1 MFLKKLRIQNKE
13 GIIREIV
20 FRKGMNL
27 IVDETPENQQQQTT
41 GNNVGKTTL
50 LRLIDYCLGAKGEAI
65 YKDIEFITQ
74 PNTQIEDFLLKSNV
88 LLSLEIVEDFESDES
103 NKIYIERNFLKRN
116 QKVQTINGVQY
127 KDDKSF
133 CKALKQHFFDTDT
146 PLPSFRQIISK
157 NIRIT
162 PERMINIIKV
172 LGTYARGG
180 EYEALYLFW
189 LGLSTAS
196 SAEKTKLLERK
207 KEEKSFQRRLI
218 REGGGD
224 IGFVEQQLQFHTDR
238 IAILESEKAD
248 FNLNEQYNTEIE
260 ELNQTKVTLNS
271 VASEIS
277 VLEERKALIL
287 ESKTDLEAAHTH
299 IDTIQIAA
307 LYEKAKALIPTIQ
320 VSFEQTVKFHNDL
333 IAEKL
338 AYITRELPDI
348 EQQLRNLKNTLALYR
363 KKEIEL
369 TEKVKKIGVWES
381 IEKIVSELNN
391 HYERKGNL
399 EKQKEYWLQSIDT
412 IKNID
417 EELAIIDKSIGSEEK
432 LMQNRI
438 TLFNKY
444 FSRMSELLYG
454 EHYLL
459 FQKKKE
465 NGYDL
470 AIQNIEGNPSA
481 GKKKGQIAAFDFAYI
496 QFADELAI
504 RCLHFILHD
513 QLENIHDNQLN
524 TLFEVANQLNGQY
537 IVPILRDKVP
547 ENIDISPY
555 TILTLSQ
562 DDKLFK
568 I

>member
-1 MFLKKLRIQNKE
+1 M
-13 GIIREIV
+13 
-20 FRKGMNL
+20 
-27 IVDETPENQQQQTT
+27 
-41 GNNVGKTTL
+41 
-50 LRLIDYCLGAKGEAI
+50 
-65 YKDIEFITQ
+65 
-74 PNTQIEDFLLKSNV
+74 
-88 LLSLEIVEDFESDES
+88 
-103 NKIYIERNFLKRN
+103 
-116 QKVQTINGVQY
+116 
-127 KDDKSF
+127 
-133 CKALKQHFFDTDT
+133 
-146 PLPSFRQIISK
+146 
-157 NIRIT
+157 
-162 PERMINIIKV
+162 
-172 LGTYARGG
+172 
-180 EYEALYLFW
+180 
-189 LGLSTAS
+189 
-196 SAEKTKLLERK
+196 
-207 KEEKSFQRRLI
+207 
-218 REGGGD
+218 
-224 IGFVEQQLQFHTDR
+224 
-238 IAILESEKAD
+238 
-248 FNLNEQYNTEIE
+248 
-260 ELNQTKVTLNS
+260 
-271 VASEIS
+271 
-277 VLEERKALIL
+277 
-287 ESKTDLEAAHTH
+287 
-299 IDTIQIAA
+299 
-307 LYEKAKALIPTIQ
+307 
-320 VSFEQTVKFHNDL
+320 
-333 IAEKL
+333 
-338 AYITRELPDI
+338 
-348 EQQLRNLKNTLALYR
+348 KNTLASYR

-417 EELAIIDKSIGSEEK
+417 DELAIIDKSIGSEEK

-444 FSRMSELLYG
+444 FSKMSNILYG

-470 AIQNIEGNPSA
+470 AIQNIEGNPST

-524 TLFEVANQLNGQY
+524 TLFEVANHLNGQY

>member
-1 MFLKKLRIQNKE
+1 MFLKKLSIYNNK
-13 GIIREIV
+13 GIIREIFFKRGV
-20 FRKGMNL
+20 NL
-27 IVDETPENQQQQTT
+27 IVDETNETQRLQAT
-41 GNNVGKTTL
+41 GNNVGKTTV
-50 LRLIDYCLGAKGEAI
+50 LRLIDYCLGAKGDEI
-65 YKDIEFITQ
+65 YKDSEFSGQ
-74 PNTQIEDFLLKSNV
+74 PNTDIEFFLKQTEVVITLEMVEELNGEEENV
-88 LLSLEIVEDFESDES
+88 ISIS
-103 NKIYIERNFLKRN
+103 RNFLK
-116 QKVQTINGVQY
+116 QKQKKQTINGVSY
-127 KDDKSF
+127 NDEEFTKKLEDLIFHTTINK
-133 CKALKQHFFDTDT
+133 
-146 PLPSFRQIISK
+146 PSFRQMIAK

-162 PERMINIIKV
+162 PERMTNILKV
-172 LGTYARGG
+172 LVKFTKTE

-189 LGLSTAS
+189 LGIDTAS
-196 SAEKTKLLERK
+196 SAEKAKLI
-207 KEEKSFQRRLI
+207 EKRQQEKRFQNRLKN
-218 REGGGD
+218 ESKGD
-224 IGFVEQQLQFHTDR
+224 LAFIEQQLVFLVGQ
-238 IAILESEKAD
+238 IAELEKQKDD
-248 FNLNEQYNTEIE
+248 FNLNERYE
-260 ELNQTKVTLNS
+260 EDIKMLNDTKKRLNNI
-271 VASEIS
+271 ASEIS
-277 VLEERKALIL
+277 VLEERKNLIL
-287 ESKTDLEAAHTH
+287 ESKTDLEAQYTN
-299 IDTIQIAA
+299 INTQQIAL
-307 LYEKAKALIPTIQ
+307 LYEKAKVLIPFLQ
-320 VSFEQTVKFHNDL
+320 VSFEQTVQFHNDL
-333 IAEKL
+333 LTEKL
-338 AYITRELPDI
+338 AYITRELPTI
-348 EQQLRNLKNTLALYR
+348 NQQLKSLNISLEKHRT
-363 KKEIEL
+363 KEISL
-369 TEKVKKIGVWES
+369 TQKVKKMEVWDSLER
-381 IEKIVSELNN
+381 IIAALNSL
-391 HYERKGNL
+391 YERKGNL

-432 LMQNRI
+432 LIQNRI

-470 AIQNIEGNPSA
+470 AIQNIEGNPST

-562 DDKLFK
+562 DNKLFK

>member
-1 MFLKKLRIQNKE
+1 MFLKKLSIYNNN
-13 GIIREIV
+13 GIIREIFFKRGV
-20 FRKGMNL
+20 NL
-27 IVDETPENQQQQTT
+27 IVDETSETQRLQAT
-41 GNNVGKTTL
+41 GNNVGKTTV
-50 LRLIDYCLGAKGEAI
+50 LRLIDYCLGAKGDEI
-65 YKDIEFITQ
+65 YKDSEFSGQ
-74 PNTQIEDFLLKSNV
+74 PNTDIEVFLKQTEVVITLEMVEEWNGEEENV
-88 LLSLEIVEDFESDES
+88 ISIS
-103 NKIYIERNFLKRN
+103 RNFLK
-116 QKVQTINGVQY
+116 QKQKKQTINGVSY
-127 KDDKSF
+127 SDEEFTKKLEELIFHTTIDK
-133 CKALKQHFFDTDT
+133 
-146 PLPSFRQIISK
+146 PSFRQMIAK

-162 PERMINIIKV
+162 PERMTNILKV
-172 LGTYARGG
+172 LVKFTKTE

-189 LGLSTAS
+189 LGIDTAS
-196 SAEKTKLLERK
+196 SAEKAKLI
-207 KEEKSFQRRLI
+207 EKRQQEKRFQNRLKN
-218 REGGGD
+218 ESKGD
-224 IGFVEQQLQFHTDR
+224 LAFIEQQLVFLAGQ
-238 IAILESEKAD
+238 IAELEKQKDD
-248 FNLNEQYNTEIE
+248 FNLNERYE
-260 ELNQTKVTLNS
+260 EDIKMLNDTKKRLNNI
-271 VASEIS
+271 ASEIS
-277 VLEERKALIL
+277 VLEERKNLIL
-287 ESKTDLEAAHTH
+287 ESKTDLEAQYTN
-299 IDTIQIAA
+299 INTQQIAL
-307 LYEKAKALIPTIQ
+307 LYEKAKVLIPSLQ
-320 VSFEQTVKFHNDL
+320 VSFEQTVQFHNDL
-333 IAEKL
+333 LTEKL
-338 AYITRELPDI
+338 AYITRELPTI
-348 EQQLRNLKNTLALYR
+348 NQQLKSLDISLEEHRT
-363 KKEIEL
+363 KEISL
-369 TEKVKKIGVWES
+369 TQKVKKMGVWDSLER
-381 IEKIVSELNN
+381 IIAALNSL
-391 HYERKGNL
+391 YERKGNL

-417 EELAIIDKSIGSEEK
+417 DELAIIDKSIGSEEM

-444 FSRMSELLYG
+444 FSKMSNILYG

-524 TLFEVANQLNGQY
+524 TLFEVANKLNGQY

-562 DDKLFK
+562 DNKLFK

>member
-1 MFLKKLRIQNKE
+1 MFLKKLSIYNNN
-13 GIIREIV
+13 GIIREIFFKRGV
-20 FRKGMNL
+20 NL
-27 IVDETPENQQQQTT
+27 IVDETSEAQRLQAT
-41 GNNVGKTTL
+41 GNNVGKTTV
-50 LRLIDYCLGAKGEAI
+50 LRLIDYCLGAKGDEI
-65 YKDIEFITQ
+65 YKDSEFSGQ
-74 PNTQIEDFLLKSNV
+74 PNTDIEVFLKQTEVVITLEMVEEWNGEEENV
-88 LLSLEIVEDFESDES
+88 ISIS
-103 NKIYIERNFLKRN
+103 RNFLK
-116 QKVQTINGVQY
+116 QKQKKQTINGVSY
-127 KDDKSF
+127 SDEEFTKKLEELIFHTTIDK
-133 CKALKQHFFDTDT
+133 
-146 PLPSFRQIISK
+146 PSFRQMIAK

-162 PERMINIIKV
+162 PERMTNILKV
-172 LGTYARGG
+172 LVKFTKTE

-189 LGLSTAS
+189 LGIDTAS
-196 SAEKTKLLERK
+196 SAEKAKLI
-207 KEEKSFQRRLI
+207 EKRQQEKRFQNRLKN
-218 REGGGD
+218 ESKGD
-224 IGFVEQQLQFHTDR
+224 LAFIEQQLVFLAGQ
-238 IAILESEKAD
+238 IAELEKQKDD
-248 FNLNEQYNTEIE
+248 FNLNERYE
-260 ELNQTKVTLNS
+260 EDIKLLNDTKKRLNNI
-271 VASEIS
+271 ASEIS
-277 VLEERKALIL
+277 VLEERKNLIL
-287 ESKTDLEAAHTH
+287 ESKTDLEAQYTN
-299 IDTIQIAA
+299 INTQQIAL
-307 LYEKAKALIPTIQ
+307 LYEKAKVLIPSLQ
-320 VSFEQTVKFHNDL
+320 VSFEQTVQFHNDL
-333 IAEKL
+333 LTEKL
-338 AYITRELPDI
+338 AYITRELPTI
-348 EQQLRNLKNTLALYR
+348 NQQLKSLNISLEEHRT
-363 KKEIEL
+363 KEISL
-369 TEKVKKIGVWES
+369 TQKVKKMGVWDSLER
-381 IEKIVSELNN
+381 IIAALNSL
-391 HYERKGNL
+391 YERKGNL

-417 EELAIIDKSIGSEEK
+417 DELAIIDKSIGSEEM

-444 FSRMSELLYG
+444 FSKMSNILYG

-562 DDKLFK
+562 DNKLFK

>member
-1 MFLKKLRIQNKE
+1 MFLKKLSIYNNN
-13 GIIREIV
+13 GIIREIFFKRGV
-20 FRKGMNL
+20 NL
-27 IVDETPENQQQQTT
+27 IVDETSETQRLQAT
-41 GNNVGKTTL
+41 GNNVGKTTV
-50 LRLIDYCLGAKGEAI
+50 LRLIDYCLGAKGDEI
-65 YKDIEFITQ
+65 YKDSEFSGQ
-74 PNTQIEDFLLKSNV
+74 PNTDIEVFLKQTEVVITLEMVEEWNGEEENV
-88 LLSLEIVEDFESDES
+88 ISIS
-103 NKIYIERNFLKRN
+103 RNFLK
-116 QKVQTINGVQY
+116 QKQKKQTINGVSY
-127 KDDKSF
+127 SDEEFTKKLEELIFHTTIDK
-133 CKALKQHFFDTDT
+133 
-146 PLPSFRQIISK
+146 PSFRQMIAK

-162 PERMINIIKV
+162 PERMTNILKV
-172 LGTYARGG
+172 LVKFTKTE

-189 LGLSTAS
+189 LGIDTAS
-196 SAEKTKLLERK
+196 SAEKAKLI
-207 KEEKSFQRRLI
+207 EKRQQEKRFQNRLKN
-218 REGGGD
+218 ESKGD
-224 IGFVEQQLQFHTDR
+224 LAFIEQQLVFLAGQ
-238 IAILESEKAD
+238 IAELEKQKDD
-248 FNLNEQYNTEIE
+248 FNLNERYE
-260 ELNQTKVTLNS
+260 EDIKMLNDTKKRLNNI
-271 VASEIS
+271 ASEIS
-277 VLEERKALIL
+277 VLEERKNLIL
-287 ESKTDLEAAHTH
+287 ESKTDLEAQYTN
-299 IDTIQIAA
+299 INTQQIAL
-307 LYEKAKALIPTIQ
+307 LYEKAKVLIPFLQ
-320 VSFEQTVKFHNDL
+320 VSFEQTVQFHNDL
-333 IAEKL
+333 LTEKL
-338 AYITRELPDI
+338 AYITRELPTI
-348 EQQLRNLKNTLALYR
+348 NQQLKSLNISLEEHRT
-363 KKEIEL
+363 KEISL
-369 TEKVKKIGVWES
+369 TQKVKKMGVWDSLER
-381 IEKIVSELNN
+381 IIAALNSL
-391 HYERKGNL
+391 YERKGNL

-417 EELAIIDKSIGSEEK
+417 DELAIIDKSIGSEEM

-444 FSRMSELLYG
+444 FSKMSNILYG

-562 DDKLFK
+562 DNKLFK

>member
-1 MFLKKLRIQNKE
+1 
-13 GIIREIV
+13 
-20 FRKGMNL
+20 
-27 IVDETPENQQQQTT
+27 
-41 GNNVGKTTL
+41 
-50 LRLIDYCLGAKGEAI
+50 
-65 YKDIEFITQ
+65 
-74 PNTQIEDFLLKSNV
+74 
-88 LLSLEIVEDFESDES
+88 
-103 NKIYIERNFLKRN
+103 
-116 QKVQTINGVQY
+116 
-127 KDDKSF
+127 
-133 CKALKQHFFDTDT
+133 
-146 PLPSFRQIISK
+146 
-157 NIRIT
+157 
-162 PERMINIIKV
+162 MINIVKV

-348 EQQLRNLKNTLALYR
+348 ELQLRNLKNTLASYR

-417 EELAIIDKSIGSEEK
+417 DELAIIDKSIGSEEM

-470 AIQNIEGNPSA
+470 AIQNIEGNPST

-524 TLFEVANQLNGQY
+524 TLFEVANHLNGQY

-562 DDKLFK
+562 DNKLFK

>member
-1 MFLKKLRIQNKE
+1 MFLKKLSIYNNN
-13 GIIREIV
+13 GIIREIFFKRGV
-20 FRKGMNL
+20 NL
-27 IVDETPENQQQQTT
+27 IVDETSETQRLQAT
-41 GNNVGKTTL
+41 GNNVGKTTV
-50 LRLIDYCLGAKGEAI
+50 LRLIDYCLGAKGDEI
-65 YKDIEFITQ
+65 YKDSEFSGQ
-74 PNTQIEDFLLKSNV
+74 PNTDIEVFLKQTEVVITLEMVEEWNGEEENV
-88 LLSLEIVEDFESDES
+88 ISIS
-103 NKIYIERNFLKRN
+103 RNFLK
-116 QKVQTINGVQY
+116 QKQKKQTINGISY
-127 KDDKSF
+127 SDEEFTKKLEELIFHTTIDK
-133 CKALKQHFFDTDT
+133 
-146 PLPSFRQIISK
+146 PSFRQMIAK

-162 PERMINIIKV
+162 PERMTNILKV
-172 LGTYARGG
+172 LVKFTKTE

-189 LGLSTAS
+189 LGIDTAS
-196 SAEKTKLLERK
+196 SAEKAKLI
-207 KEEKSFQRRLI
+207 EKRQQEKRFQNRLKN
-218 REGGGD
+218 ESKGD
-224 IGFVEQQLQFHTDR
+224 LAFIEQQLVFLAGQ
-238 IAILESEKAD
+238 IAELEKQKDD
-248 FNLNEQYNTEIE
+248 FNLNERYE
-260 ELNQTKVTLNS
+260 EDIKMLNDTKKRLNNI
-271 VASEIS
+271 ASEIS
-277 VLEERKALIL
+277 VLEERKNLIL
-287 ESKTDLEAAHTH
+287 ESKTDLEAQYTN
-299 IDTIQIAA
+299 INTQQIAL
-307 LYEKAKALIPTIQ
+307 LYEKAKVLIPSLQ
-320 VSFEQTVKFHNDL
+320 VSFEQTVQFHNDL
-333 IAEKL
+333 LTEKL
-338 AYITRELPDI
+338 AYITRELPTI
-348 EQQLRNLKNTLALYR
+348 NQQLKSLNISLEEHRT
-363 KKEIEL
+363 KEISL
-369 TEKVKKIGVWES
+369 TQKVKKMGVWDSLER
-381 IEKIVSELNN
+381 IIAALNSL
-391 HYERKGNL
+391 YERKGNL

-417 EELAIIDKSIGSEEK
+417 DELAIIDKSIGSEEM

-444 FSRMSELLYG
+444 FSKMSNILYG

-562 DDKLFK
+562 DNKLFK